1 MKAAQLETKVYPA
14 MSEEEAVVYR
24 LALCDEA
31 TCASTVPHL
40 IYAPVFSACYDS
52 TVPNCDQLQFAHFAK
67 CITFRYISR
76 VRVRYVI
83 VRECLIKGAFA

>member
-1 MKAAQLETKVYPA
+1 MAACTPHTAGQRELENANAAMKAAQLETKVYPA
-14 MSEEEAVVYR
+14 MSEEEAVDYR

-52 TVPNCDQLQFAHFAK
+52 TVPNCDQLQFAHFA
-67 CITFRYISR
+67 
-76 VRVRYVI
+76 
-83 VRECLIKGAFA
+83 

>member
-1 MKAAQLETKVYPA
+1 MNYT
-14 MSEEEAVVYR
+14 
-24 LALCDEA
+24 C

-40 IYAPVFSACYDS
+40 MHLFSACYS
-52 TVPNCDQLQFAHFAK
+52 PVPNCDQLQFAHFAK